1 MLHLVLFLS
10 LLTEPPLDQL
20 HPILLWVPQ
29 RGEFIVSHGSKDLL
43 LVKLLLPSPLMVVV
57 THVSRLV
64 DALLLTHS
72 SVYQL
77 FYSLC
82 VLLPLSLE
90 ETLSGHPGL
99 FSGRVF
105 GRWFEWAEM
114 LRIVIY
120 HERTQFT
127 FMSQRHYAFLLGLQ
141 LVLQLPGDLLEMAA
155 LPDRRFANYSF
166 HSRITA
172 FASFNCPSYFFLFLS
187 RTVSQRASPPPPSY
201 SSSKEWLLMAL
212 ALFCLKSR

>member
-1 MLHLVLFLS
+1 MS
-10 LLTEPPLDQL
+10 
-20 HPILLWVPQ
+20 PQ

-90 ETLSGHPGL
+90 ETLSEHPGL

-105 GRWFEWAEM
+105 GR
-114 LRIVIY
+114 
-120 HERTQFT
+120 
-127 FMSQRHYAFLLGLQ
+127 
-141 LVLQLPGDLLEMAA
+141 
-155 LPDRRFANYSF
+155 
-166 HSRITA
+166 
-172 FASFNCPSYFFLFLS
+172 
-187 RTVSQRASPPPPSY
+187 
-201 SSSKEWLLMAL
+201 
-212 ALFCLKSR
+212 